1 MKAKRDCYHYDYNDC
16 HISREQDKSRPP
28 QYHRHKEMEPTPH
41 PRSSNS
47 IPRSTWGVA
56 RSGGGVVGAAIFE
69 AAARVSVAPPE
80 SPDAK
85 RGSVFRIVRM
95 VVLVPVLLRL
105 FLLLL
110 QLHHRAM
117 CVWMRAQGWRPVSI
131 DLMLPT
137 GGFEPPNRTHKSAFS
152 CAGATRSS

>member
-16 HISREQDKSRPP
+16 HISREQDKSRPL
-28 QYHRHKEMEPTPH
+28 QYRRHKEMEPTPH

-69 AAARVSVAPPE
+69 AA
-80 SPDAK
+80 K

-117 CVWMRAQGWRPVSI
+117 CVRMRAQGWRLVSI